1 MLYSSLVCRLK
12 TQHLA
17 VAEIIKNLDEQRLT
31 QQPEPGKWSIKD
43 NIAHLVSYQP
53 VFIGRVHQ
61 MLKGDKPI
69 FSAYRA
75 DDEGDFIEARGW
87 PLEDL
92 LSKLNGNRRQILELI
107 TNLPDDQLLLKG
119 IHPKY
124 GTLTITE
131 WAEFFLLHEA
141 HHLFTMF
148 RLKASSSFPK

>member
-1 MLYSSLVCRLK
+1 MLYPALVCRLK

-17 VAEIIKNLDEQRLT
+17 VAEIVKHIDEQSLNHQT
-31 QQPEPGKWSIKD
+31 EPGKWSIKD

-61 MLKGDKPI
+61 MLKGDTPV
-69 FSAYRA
+69 FNAYRA
-75 DDEGDFIEARGW
+75 DNEPDFIEAQG
-87 PLEDL
+87 LSLTDL

-107 TNLPDDQLLLKG
+107 TNLPDDQLELKG
-119 IHPKY
+119 THPKY

-131 WAEFFLLHEA
+131 WTEFFLLHEA

-148 RLKASSSFPK
+148 RLAKG

>member
-17 VAEIIKNLDEQRLT
+17 VVEIVKHIDERRLN

-53 VFIGRVHQ
+53 VFIGRAHQ
-61 MLKGDKPI
+61 MLKGDTPV

-75 DDEGDFIEARGW
+75 DNEPDFIEARGW
-87 PLEDL
+87 QLTDL

-107 TNLPDDQLLLKG
+107 TNLPDDQLSLKG
-119 IHPKY
+119 THPKY
-124 GTLTITE
+124 GTLTIVE
-131 WAEFFLLHEA
+131 WTEFFLLHEA

-148 RLKASSSFPK
+148 KLAKG

>member
-1 MLYSSLVCRLK
+1 MLYPALVCRLK

-17 VAEIIKNLDEQRLT
+17 VAEILKHIDEQHLN

-61 MLKGDKPI
+61 MLKGDIPT

-75 DDEGDFIEARGW
+75 DDEADFIEARGSS
-87 PLEDL
+87 LNDM

-107 TNLPDDQLLLKG
+107 TNLPDDQLSLKG
-119 IHPKY
+119 THPKY
-124 GTLTITE
+124 GTLTIPE
-131 WAEFFLLHEA
+131 WTEFFLLHEA
-141 HHLFTMF
+141 HHLFTIF
-148 RLKASSSFPK
+148 RLAKG